1 MKRYL
6 LLAALACLGGVQAAT
21 VKFAKTAVSVKESAA
36 YVQLTVNKTGKDAA
50 RVRFATV
57 SGTAVPGREYY
68 ATNGILEW
76 AEGDA
81 KAKKISVR
89 LMPDEVPTYE
99 ADKCFSVSLRALEEG
114 ERTEGE
120 SAAEVLTPAAE
131 VTVTETT
138 KPNAGKV
145 VVAGYYDADDEWC
158 EFDNAKKPSLIVF
171 KNGDGGLA
179 ALSLKRT
186 DGTDGAVKVTV
197 TAAPSTARLGVDFT
211 LSDDYTVTNKSTTV
225 EWADGESGEKLVW
238 VSTIDDEG
246 IDGVYSR
253 TATLKLS
260 SAKDASHV
268 KAALGVSSVALVVR
282 DDYVFETLADFNK
295 RVKNRGVSVS
305 GSGWYVS
312 GYGTELKS
320 APVAAG
326 KKATFSVK
334 CTGPG
339 FFSTYGSFE
348 ASGDHDGEFT
358 WKCGKLE
365 DWADDDVE
373 LVLPSGSSTIS
384 FTYASPKDATAD
396 IAMIGSAF
404 EEDLPFTW
412 ISFADVRP
420 LPGDKAV
427 VPAEDVAELDWVVP
441 ELAEEFED
449 DIGLHYRVRL
459 SGSKTV
465 DKNPLFETNVV
476 SSCVTLPAGLLEAD
490 KTYYWR
496 VDYLYGDDGSD
507 EQMVSKGK
515 SVWSFSTTGGKVP
528 RVDAIS
534 AVDAYGEAVTN
545 GFATLHQGVKVNWTL
560 GAFGTTEAAKLKVVS
575 GKLPKG
581 LKLSQ
586 NARTKVWTLA
596 GTPAE
601 AGTFNVVIGG
611 SVGKTTCETM
621 PMTFVVD
628 AIGQAAGNFS
638 AVVVDEGQCAE
649 MASRRMAQVAFTAT
663 DAGKLS
669 AKVLLGGKTYSFSD
683 TGYAE
688 CLQSEESSDE
698 DVTADEYDD
707 ILTARLVNVTKLGKT
722 SYTNELEVTLR
733 DARETN
739 LDALGKAIGS
749 VTLRMCVPT
758 ADGKSAE
765 VDADDRGIPFTGAL
779 YRDNTKNADVAAAL
793 ANFAGYYTVALFPEP
808 ADSEDAP
815 SGNGYL
821 TVTVD
826 AKGKAKVAGKLADG
840 TSVSLTTTGGFEGLL
855 ADFWAGVPTY
865 RLVLPVFVSK
875 ATTLLGGKLVL
886 EWSADSASGTAL
898 FDSDEQL
905 SWVNDSATAMYDTR
919 SEEWSGFACLLNPAG
934 GWYDKVCNLQS
945 HYRRMALSAG
955 TGEDGARE
963 AVDLEGDK
971 LVIASGSG
979 TTVKL
984 TRATGVVTGKVKLTD
999 DYTGKTAS
1007 VSHAG
1012 VLLMNYQMDS
1022 AEGLWSAG
1030 SAVISRKVGAKTVKV
1045 SCAFNIFADDIDP
1058 DFAAGDEGDWEGEPI
1073 FTEEWSD

>member
-1 MKRYL
+1 MKKTFFAL
-6 LLAALACLGGVQAAT
+6 MTLTAALAVDAAT
-21 VKFAKTAVSVKESAA
+21 VKFAKEKVSVRESAA

-57 SGTAVPGREYY
+57 SDTAIPGREYY

-76 AEGDA
+76 AAGDA

-99 ADKCFSVSLRALEEG
+99 ADKRFFVSLRALEEG
-114 ERTEGE
+114 ELAEGE
-120 SAAEVLTPAAE
+120 TAAEVLTPAAE
-131 VTVTETT
+131 VTVTEVT

-145 VVAGYYDADDEWC
+145 VVAGYYDSYDEWC
-158 EFDNAKKPSLIVF
+158 EFPNAKKPSLTVF

-186 DGTDGAVKVTV
+186 DGVDGAVKVTV
-197 TAAPSTARLGVDFT
+197 TAVPSTARLGVDFT
-211 LSDDYTVTNKSTTV
+211 LGDDYFVTNKVMTV

-238 VSTIDDEG
+238 VSAIDDEG

-253 TATLKLS
+253 TATLRLS
-260 SAKDASHV
+260 SAKDSSHV
-268 KAALGVSSVALVVR
+268 KAALGVSSVALVIR
-282 DDYVFETLADFNK
+282 DDTVFETLADFNK
-295 RVKNRGVSVS
+295 RVKDRGISVS
-305 GSGWYVS
+305 GNGWYVS
-312 GYGTELKS
+312 NYGTELKS
-320 APVAAG
+320 APVVAG

-348 ASGDHDGEFT
+348 SSGDHDGEFT

-373 LVLPSGSSTIS
+373 LVLPAGNSTIT
-384 FTYASPKDATAD
+384 FAYESPKDATAD
-396 IAMIGSAF
+396 VAMIGSDW

-412 ISFADVRP
+412 ISFADVQP

-427 VPAEDVAELDWVVP
+427 LPLQDVVELDWTVS
-441 ELAEEFED
+441 ERTADFED
-449 DIGLHYRVRL
+449 DIGLHYRVQL
-459 SGSKTV
+459 SDSKSV
-465 DKNPLFETNVV
+465 DKDSLFKTNVTA
-476 SSCVTLPAGLLEAD
+476 SHVTLPAGLLQAN

-507 EQMVSKGK
+507 EQLVAKGK
-515 SVWSFSTTGGKVP
+515 SVWSFSTTDGEAP
-528 RVDAIS
+528 RVDVIS
-534 AVDAYGEAVTN
+534 AADAYGVAVTN
-545 GFATLHQGVKVNWTL
+545 GMAVLHQGVKVDWTL
-560 GAFGTTEAAKLKVVS
+560 GVAGAVAKLKLVS

-586 NARTKVWTLA
+586 NAKTKVWTLA
-596 GTPAE
+596 GTPSE

-611 SVGKTTCETM
+611 SVGKATCETM

-649 MASRRMAQVAFTAT
+649 MASRRMAQVTFAAT

-688 CLQSEESSDE
+688 CQQSEESSDE

-707 ILTARLVNVTKLGKT
+707 ILTARLVNVTKIGKT
-722 SYTNELEVTLR
+722 SCTNELEVTLR
-733 DARETN
+733 DASETN
-739 LDALGKAIGS
+739 LDALCKAIGS

-765 VDADDRGIPFTGAL
+765 VDADGRGIPFVGAL
-779 YRDNTKNADVAAAL
+779 YRDNTGIAEVAAAL
-793 ANFAGYYTVALFPEP
+793 ANFAGYYTVALFPEL

-875 ATTLLGGKLVL
+875 TTTLLGGKLVL

-905 SWVNDSATAMYDTR
+905 SWVNESATAMYDTR
-919 SEEWSGFACLLNPAG
+919 SEEWSGFACPLNPAG

-955 TGEDGARE
+955 TGDDGARE

-971 LVIASGSG
+971 VVVASGFG
-979 TTVKL
+979 TTIKL

-999 DYTGKTAS
+999 GYTGKTAS

-1012 VLLMNYQMDS
+1012 ILLMNYQMDS

-1030 SAVISRKVGAKTVKV
+1030 SAVISRKVGTKTVKV
-1045 SCAFNIFADDIDP
+1045 PRAFNIFADDIDP
-1058 DFAAGDEGDWEGEPI
+1058 DFAAGDEGDWEGETI
-1073 FTEEWSD
+1073 FSEE